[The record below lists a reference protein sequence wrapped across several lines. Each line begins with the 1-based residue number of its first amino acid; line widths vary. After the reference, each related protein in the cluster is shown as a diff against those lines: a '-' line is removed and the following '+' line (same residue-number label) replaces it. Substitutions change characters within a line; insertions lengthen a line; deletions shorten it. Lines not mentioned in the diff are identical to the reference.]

1 MPMISS
7 ATSVVE
13 NESKGGDVTRI
24 ARADVIGS
32 LLRPS
37 YLQEARKAA
46 REGKLDPAQ
55 ARAAEDRAI
64 AEAVAL
70 QENTGLDA
78 VTDGEFRRMSFIATI
93 GVRDAE
99 LGPLTG
105 FKTLV
110 TDAEWTGLWKYPD
123 GSFGG
128 LTLPED
134 PTKARRSIVVDKVG
148 VKRDIVADEFPFLK
162 AHTHKA
168 QAKYTF
174 PAPSWHRVAWDPKHS
189 RDAYRTATDFLLAMR
204 DYIRDVVK
212 ELIAKGC
219 TYIHMD
225 APNYAQWHTD
235 PKIRAAFASWG
246 HDMDKELIEDAE
258 IDNSVFDGIT
268 GITRAIH
275 LCRGNA
281 PRGRWLAN
289 GGYEAI
295 ADRLYPRLTNY
306 DTLLLEY
313 DSPRA
318 GDFSSLAHVRSDTTV
333 VLGLITTKAGKLED
347 PNAVETRIRE
357 ASKMVPLERLALSPQ
372 CGFASG
378 EYADTMTVAE
388 QEAKLRLVADVA
400 RRVWPNG

>member
-1 MPMISS
+1 
-7 ATSVVE
+7 VG
-13 NESKGGDVTRI
+13 KI

-46 REGKLDPAQ
+46 REGRLDPKQ

-64 AEAVAL
+64 ADAIAL
-70 QENTGLDA
+70 QENAGLDA

-99 LGPLTG
+99 LGPLSG
-105 FKTLV
+105 FETLFA
-110 TDAEWTGLWKYPD
+110 DAEWTGLWKNPD

-134 PTKARRSIVVDKVG
+134 RTKSRRSIVVDKVG
-148 VKRDIVADEFPFLK
+148 VKRDVVADEFPFLK
-162 AHTHKA
+162 AHTRKA
-168 QAKYTF
+168 QPKYTF

-189 RDAYRTATDFLLAMR
+189 RDAYPTARAFLIAMR
-204 DYIRDVVK
+204 DYIRDVIKKLV
-212 ELIAKGC
+212 ASGC

-225 APNYAQWHTD
+225 APNYTQWHTD
-235 PKIRAAFASWG
+235 PSIRAAFESWG

-318 GDFSSLAHVRSDTTV
+318 GDFSSLKHVRSDTVV
-333 VLGLITTKAGKLED
+333 VLGLVTTKDGRLED
-347 PNAVETRIRE
+347 PAMVEARIRE
-357 ASKMVPLERLALSPQ
+357 AAKVIPLDRLALSPQ

-378 EYADTMTVAE
+378 EYADTMTLPQ
-388 QEAKLRLVADVA
+388 QEAKLRFVGAIAD
-400 RRVWPNG
+400 RVWPNG

>member
-1 MPMISS
+1 
-7 ATSVVE
+7 
-13 NESKGGDVTRI
+13 VTKI

-32 LLRPS
+32 LLRPD
-37 YLQEARKAA
+37 YLLETRKNVREDKATAA
-46 REGKLDPAQ
+46 EG
-55 ARAAEDRAI
+55 RAAEDRAI
-64 AEAVAL
+64 KEAIAL
-70 QENTGLDA
+70 QEAAGMDA

-134 PTKARRSIVVDKVG
+134 QTKARRSIVVDKIG

-162 AHTHKA
+162 QNTKKA
-168 QAKYTF
+168 IAKYTF
-174 PAPSWHRVAWDPKHS
+174 PAPSWHRIAWNPKHS
-189 RDAYRTATDFLLAMR
+189 KDAYPTAEEFLIAMR

-212 ELIAKGC
+212 KLIDAGC
-219 TYIHMD
+219 EYIHMD

-235 PKIRAAFASWG
+235 PKIREAFESWG
-246 HDMDKELIEDAE
+246 HDMDSELIEDAE

-281 PRGRWLAN
+281 PRGRWLAS

-295 ADRLYPRLTNY
+295 AENFYPLLTNY

-313 DSPRA
+313 DTPRA
-318 GDFSSLAHVRSDTTV
+318 GDFSSLKHVRPDTTV
-333 VLGLITTKAGKLED
+333 TLGLVTTKEGTLEN
-347 PNAVETRIRE
+347 PAAVEARIRE
-357 ASKMVPLERLALSPQ
+357 AAEFVPLERLALSPQ

-378 EYADTMTVAE
+378 EYADTMTHAQ
-388 QEAKLRLVADVA
+388 QEAKLRLVGSVA
-400 RRVWPNG
+400 RKVWPKG

>member
-1 MPMISS
+1 M
-7 ATSVVE
+7 
-13 NESKGGDVTRI
+13 
-24 ARADVIGS
+24 
-32 LLRPS
+32 
-37 YLQEARKAA
+37 
-46 REGKLDPAQ
+46 
-55 ARAAEDRAI
+55 
-64 AEAVAL
+64 
-70 QENTGLDA
+70 DA

-110 TDAEWTGLWKYPD
+110 TDAEWTALWKYPD
-123 GSFGG
+123 GSYGG

-162 AHTHKA
+162 QHTKKA
-168 QAKYTF
+168 IAKYTF

-189 RDAYRTATDFLLAMR
+189 RDAYPTARDFLLAMR
-204 DYIRDVVK
+204 DYIRGVVE
-212 ELIAKGC
+212 ELIAGGC
-219 TYIHMD
+219 EYIHMD

-235 PKIRAAFASWG
+235 PKIRAAFESWG
-246 HDMDKELIEDAE
+246 HDMDRELIEDAE
-258 IDNSVFDGIT
+258 IDNSVFDGIK

-281 PRGRWLAN
+281 PRGRFLAT
-289 GGYEAI
+289 GGYDTI
-295 ADRLYPRLTNY
+295 AEKLYPRLTNY

-318 GDFSSLAHVRSDTTV
+318 GDFSSLKHVRNDTVV
-333 VLGLITTKAGKLED
+333 VLGLVTTKAGALED
-347 PNAVETRIRE
+347 PAFVEARIRE
-357 ASKMVPLERLALSPQ
+357 AAKIVPLERLALSPQ

-378 EYADTMTVAE
+378 EYADTMTMAQE
-388 QEAKLRLVADVA
+388 EAKLKLVGEVA
-400 RRVWPNG
+400 RKVWPGG

>member
-1 MPMISS
+1 
-7 ATSVVE
+7 VG
-13 NESKGGDVTRI
+13 KI

-46 REGKLDPAQ
+46 REGRLDPKE

-64 AEAVAL
+64 AEVIAL
-70 QENTGLDA
+70 QENAGMDA
-78 VTDGEFRRMSFIATI
+78 VTDGEFRRMSFIAMI

-110 TDAEWTGLWKYPD
+110 TDAEWTGLWKNPD

-134 PTKARRSIVVDKVG
+134 RTKSRRSIVVDKVG
-148 VKRDIVADEFPFLK
+148 VKRDLVAEEFPFLK
-162 AHTHKA
+162 AYTRKA
-168 QAKYTF
+168 QPKYTF
-174 PAPSWHRVAWDPKHS
+174 PAPSWHRVAWDPKYS
-189 RDAYRTATDFLLAMR
+189 RDAYPTAREFLIAMR
-204 DYIRDVVK
+204 DYIRDVIK
-212 ELIAKGC
+212 KLIASGC

-225 APNYAQWHTD
+225 APNYTQWHTD
-235 PKIRAAFASWG
+235 PSIRAAFASWG

-258 IDNSVFDGIT
+258 IDDSVFDGIT

-295 ADRLYPRLTNY
+295 AERLYPRLTNY

-318 GDFSSLAHVRSDTTV
+318 GDFSSLKHVRPDTVV
-333 VLGLITTKAGKLED
+333 VLGLVTTKDGRLED
-347 PNAVETRIRE
+347 PAAVEARIRE
-357 ASKMVPLERLALSPQ
+357 AAKIIPLDRLALSSQ

-378 EYADTMTVAE
+378 EVADTITLPQ
-388 QEAKLRLVADVA
+388 QEAKLRLIGEVAD
-400 RRVWPNG
+400 RVWPNG

>member
-1 MPMISS
+1 LSI
-7 ATSVVE
+7 E
-13 NESKGGDVTRI
+13 NEVRGNVGKI
-24 ARADVIGS
+24 ARADAIGS

-37 YLQEARKAA
+37 YLQEARKAG
-46 REGKLDPAQ
+46 REGRLDPKE

-64 AEAVAL
+64 ADAIAL
-70 QENTGLDA
+70 QENAGLDA
-78 VTDGEFRRMSFIATI
+78 ITDGEFRRMSFIATI

-110 TDAEWTGLWKYPD
+110 ADAEWTGLWKNPD

-134 PTKARRSIVVDKVG
+134 RTKSRRSIVVDKVG
-148 VKRDIVADEFPFLK
+148 VKRDIVADEFPFLR
-162 AHTHKA
+162 AHTRKA
-168 QAKYTF
+168 QPKYTF

-189 RDAYRTATDFLLAMR
+189 RGAYPTAQEFLIAMR
-204 DYIRDVVK
+204 DYIRDVIKKLV
-212 ELIAKGC
+212 ASGC
-219 TYIHMD
+219 AYIHMD
-225 APNYAQWHTD
+225 APNYTQWHTD
-235 PKIRAAFASWG
+235 PSIRAAFESWG

-306 DTLLLEY
+306 NTLLLEY

-318 GDFSSLAHVRSDTTV
+318 GDFSSLKHVRPDTVV
-333 VLGLITTKAGKLED
+333 VLGLVTTKDGRLED
-347 PNAVETRIRE
+347 PAMVEARIRE
-357 ASKMVPLERLALSPQ
+357 AAKVIPLDRLALSPQ

-378 EYADTMTVAE
+378 EFADTMTLPQ
-388 QEAKLRLVADVA
+388 QEAKLRLVGTIAD
-400 RRVWPNG
+400 RVWPNG

>member
-1 MPMISS
+1 
-7 ATSVVE
+7 VG
-13 NESKGGDVTRI
+13 KI
-24 ARADVIGS
+24 ARADAIGS

-46 REGKLDPAQ
+46 REGRLDPNE

-64 AEAVAL
+64 AEAIAL
-70 QENTGLDA
+70 QENAGLDA

-110 TDAEWTGLWKYPD
+110 ADAEWTGLWKNPD

-134 PTKARRSIVVDKVG
+134 RTKSRRSIVVDKVG
-148 VKRDIVADEFPFLK
+148 VKRDIVADEFPFLR
-162 AHTHKA
+162 AHTRKA
-168 QAKYTF
+168 QPKYTF

-189 RDAYRTATDFLLAMR
+189 RDAYPTAQEFLIAMR
-204 DYIRDVVK
+204 DYIRDVIKKLV
-212 ELIAKGC
+212 ASGC
-219 TYIHMD
+219 AYIHMD
-225 APNYAQWHTD
+225 APNYTQWHTD
-235 PKIRAAFASWG
+235 PSIRAAFESWG

-318 GDFSSLAHVRSDTTV
+318 GDFSSLKHVRPDTVV
-333 VLGLITTKAGKLED
+333 VLGLVTTKDGRLED
-347 PNAVETRIRE
+347 PAMVEARIRE
-357 ASKMVPLERLALSPQ
+357 AAKVIPLDRLALSPQ

-378 EYADTMTVAE
+378 EFADTMTLPQ
-388 QEAKLRLVADVA
+388 QEAKLRLVGTIAD
-400 RRVWPNG
+400 RVWPNG

>member
-1 MPMISS
+1 
-7 ATSVVE
+7 VG
-13 NESKGGDVTRI
+13 KI

-46 REGKLDPAQ
+46 REGRLDPKE

-64 AEAVAL
+64 AEAIAL
-70 QENTGLDA
+70 QESAGMDA

-110 TDAEWTGLWKYPD
+110 ADAEWTGLWKNPD

-134 PTKARRSIVVDKVG
+134 RTKSRRSIVVDKVG
-148 VKRDIVADEFPFLK
+148 VKRDIVTDEFLFLK
-162 AHTHKA
+162 AHTRKA
-168 QAKYTF
+168 QPKYTF

-189 RDAYRTATDFLLAMR
+189 RDAYPTAREFLIAMR
-204 DYIRDVVK
+204 DYIRDVIKKLV
-212 ELIAKGC
+212 ASGC

-225 APNYAQWHTD
+225 APNYTQWHTD
-235 PKIRAAFASWG
+235 PSIRAAFESWG

-306 DTLLLEY
+306 NTLLLEY

-318 GDFSSLAHVRSDTTV
+318 GDFSSLKHVRPDTVV
-333 VLGLITTKAGKLED
+333 VLGLVTTKDGRLED
-347 PNAVETRIRE
+347 PAMVEARIRE
-357 ASKMVPLERLALSPQ
+357 AAKVIPLDRLALSPQ

-378 EYADTMTVAE
+378 EFADTMTLPQ
-388 QEAKLRLVADVA
+388 QEAKLRLVGEIAD
-400 RRVWPNG
+400 RVWPNG

>member
-1 MPMISS
+1 
-7 ATSVVE
+7 VG
-13 NESKGGDVTRI
+13 KI
-24 ARADVIGS
+24 ARADAIGS

-37 YLQEARKAA
+37 YLQEARKAG
-46 REGKLDPAQ
+46 REGRLDPKE

-64 AEAVAL
+64 ADAIAL
-70 QENTGLDA
+70 QENAGLDA

-110 TDAEWTGLWKYPD
+110 ADAEWTGLWKNPD

-134 PTKARRSIVVDKVG
+134 RTKSRRSIVVDKVG
-148 VKRDIVADEFPFLK
+148 VKRDIVADEFPFLR
-162 AHTHKA
+162 AHTRKA
-168 QAKYTF
+168 QPKYTF

-189 RDAYRTATDFLLAMR
+189 RDAYPTAQEFLIAMR
-204 DYIRDVVK
+204 DYIRDVIKKLV
-212 ELIAKGC
+212 ASGC
-219 TYIHMD
+219 AYIHMD
-225 APNYAQWHTD
+225 APNYTQWHTD
-235 PKIRAAFASWG
+235 PSIRAAFESWG

-306 DTLLLEY
+306 NTLLLEY

-318 GDFSSLAHVRSDTTV
+318 GDFSSLKHVRPDTVV
-333 VLGLITTKAGKLED
+333 VLGLVTTKDGRLED
-347 PNAVETRIRE
+347 PAMVEARIRE
-357 ASKMVPLERLALSPQ
+357 AAKVIPLDRLALSPQ

-378 EYADTMTVAE
+378 EFADTMTLPQ
-388 QEAKLRLVADVA
+388 QEAKLRLVGTIAD
-400 RRVWPNG
+400 RVWPNG

>member
-1 MPMISS
+1 VG
-7 ATSVVE
+7 T
-13 NESKGGDVTRI
+13 I

-46 REGKLDPAQ
+46 REGRLDPKE

-64 AEAVAL
+64 AEAIAV
-70 QENTGLDA
+70 QENAGMDA

-110 TDAEWTGLWKYPD
+110 ADAEWTGLWKNPD

-134 PTKARRSIVVDKVG
+134 RTKSRRSIVVEKVG
-148 VKRDIVADEFPFLK
+148 VKRDIVAEEFPFLK
-162 AHTHKA
+162 AHTRKA
-168 QAKYTF
+168 QPKYTF
-174 PAPSWHRVAWDPKHS
+174 PAPSLHRVAWDPKHS
-189 RDAYRTATDFLLAMR
+189 RDAYPTARQFLIAMR

-212 ELIAKGC
+212 NLIASGC

-225 APNYAQWHTD
+225 APNYTQWHTD
-235 PKIRAAFASWG
+235 PSIRAAFESWG

-258 IDNSVFDGIT
+258 IDNSVFDGIA

-295 ADRLYPRLTNY
+295 ADRLYLRLTNY

-318 GDFSSLAHVRSDTTV
+318 GDFSSLKHVRSDTVV
-333 VLGLITTKAGKLED
+333 VLGLVTTKDGRLED
-347 PNAVETRIRE
+347 PAAVETRIRE
-357 ASKMVPLERLALSPQ
+357 AAKVISLERLALSPQ

-378 EYADTMTVAE
+378 EYADTMTPPQ
-388 QEAKLRLVADVA
+388 QEAKLRLVGEVA
-400 RRVWPNG
+400 ERVWPNG

>member
-1 MPMISS
+1 
-7 ATSVVE
+7 
-13 NESKGGDVTRI
+13 VTKI

-32 LLRPS
+32 LLRPD
-37 YLQEARKAA
+37 YLLETRKNVREDKATAA
-46 REGKLDPAQ
+46 EG
-55 ARAAEDRAI
+55 RAAEDRAI
-64 AEAVAL
+64 KEAIAL
-70 QENTGLDA
+70 QEAAGMDA

-134 PTKARRSIVVDKVG
+134 QTKARRSIVVDKIG

-162 AHTHKA
+162 QNTKKA
-168 QAKYTF
+168 IAKYTF
-174 PAPSWHRVAWDPKHS
+174 PAPSWHRIAWNPKHS
-189 RDAYRTATDFLLAMR
+189 KDAYPTAEEFLIAMR

-212 ELIAKGC
+212 KLIDAGC
-219 TYIHMD
+219 EYIHMD

-235 PKIRAAFASWG
+235 PKIREAFESWG
-246 HDMDKELIEDAE
+246 HNMDSELIEDAE

-281 PRGRWLAN
+281 PRGRWLAS

-295 ADRLYPRLTNY
+295 AEHFYPLLTNY

-313 DSPRA
+313 DTPRA
-318 GDFSSLAHVRSDTTV
+318 GDFSSLKHVRPDTTV
-333 VLGLITTKAGKLED
+333 TLGLVTTKDGTLEN
-347 PNAVETRIRE
+347 PAAVEARIRE
-357 ASKMVPLERLALSPQ
+357 AAEFVPLERLALSPQ

-378 EYADTMTVAE
+378 EYADTMTHAQ
-388 QEAKLRLVADVA
+388 QEAKLRLVGSVA
-400 RRVWPNG
+400 RKVWPKG

>member
-1 MPMISS
+1 VG
-7 ATSVVE
+7 T
-13 NESKGGDVTRI
+13 I

-32 LLRPS
+32 LLRPA

-46 REGKLDPAQ
+46 REGRLDPKE

-64 AEAVAL
+64 AEAIAL
-70 QENTGLDA
+70 QENAGMDA

-99 LGPLTG
+99 LGPLAG

-110 TDAEWTGLWKYPD
+110 ADAEWTGLWKNPD

-134 PTKARRSIVVDKVG
+134 RTKSRRSIVVDKVG
-148 VKRDIVADEFPFLK
+148 AKRDIVAEEFLFLK
-162 AHTHKA
+162 AHTRKA
-168 QAKYTF
+168 QPKYTF

-189 RDAYRTATDFLLAMR
+189 RDAYPTAREFLIAMR
-204 DYIRDVVK
+204 DYICDVVK
-212 ELIAKGC
+212 KLIASGC

-235 PKIRAAFASWG
+235 PSIRAAFESWG

-295 ADRLYPRLTNY
+295 ADQLYPRLTNY

-318 GDFSSLAHVRSDTTV
+318 GDFSSLKHVRPDTVV
-333 VLGLITTKAGKLED
+333 VLGLVTTKDGRLED
-347 PNAVETRIRE
+347 PAFVEARIRE
-357 ASKMVPLERLALSPQ
+357 AAKIIPLERLALSPQ

-378 EYADTMTVAE
+378 EYADTMSPPQ
-388 QEAKLRLVADVA
+388 QEAKLRLVGEVAD
-400 RRVWPNG
+400 RVWPNG

>member
-1 MPMISS
+1 M
-7 ATSVVE
+7 T
-13 NESKGGDVTRI
+13 KI

-32 LLRPS
+32 LLRPA
-37 YLQEARKAA
+37 YLQDARKNA
-46 REGKLDPAQ
+46 REGKGSAAE

-64 AEAVAL
+64 IEAIAL
-70 QENTGLDA
+70 QESTGMDA

-110 TDAEWTGLWKYPD
+110 ADAEWTGLWKYPD

-128 LTLPED
+128 LTQPDD

-148 VKRDIVADEFPFLK
+148 VKRDIVAEEFPFLK
-162 AHTHKA
+162 SHTKKA
-168 QAKYTF
+168 IAKYTF
-174 PAPSWHRVAWDPKHS
+174 PAPSWHRVAWDPKYS
-189 RDAYRTATDFLLAMR
+189 RDAYPTANEFLIAMR

-212 ELIAKGC
+212 KLIDAGC
-219 TYIHMD
+219 EYIHMD
-225 APNYAQWHTD
+225 APNYTQWHTD
-235 PKIRAAFASWG
+235 PKIREAFESWG
-246 HDMDKELIEDAE
+246 HDMDSELIEDAE

-268 GITRAIH
+268 GVTRALH

-281 PRGRWLAN
+281 PRGRWLAS

-295 ADRLYPRLTNY
+295 ADRLYPLLTNY

-318 GDFSSLAHVRSDTTV
+318 GDFTSLKHVRPDTTV
-333 VLGLITTKAGKLED
+333 VLGLVTTKDGKLED
-347 PNAVETRIRE
+347 PGAVETRIRE
-357 ASKMVPLERLALSPQ
+357 AAKFVPLERLALSPQ

-378 EYADTMTVAE
+378 EYADTMTPAQ
-388 QEAKLRLVADVA
+388 QEAKLRLVGEVA
-400 RRVWPNG
+400 RRVWPKG

>member
-1 MPMISS
+1 
-7 ATSVVE
+7 
-13 NESKGGDVTRI
+13 VTRI

-37 YLQEARKAA
+37 YLQEARKKA
-46 REGKLDPAQ
+46 REGQGSAAD

-64 AEAVAL
+64 RDAVAL
-70 QENTGLDA
+70 QESTGMDA

-110 TDAEWTGLWKYPD
+110 IDAEWTALWKYPD

-162 AHTHKA
+162 ANTKKA
-168 QAKYTF
+168 IAKYTF
-174 PAPSWHRVAWDPKHS
+174 PAPSWHRIAWDKKAS
-189 RDAYRTATDFLLAMR
+189 RDAYPTCREFLLAMR
-204 DYIRDVVK
+204 DYTRKVV
-212 ELIAKGC
+212 EQLIAAGC
-219 TYIHMD
+219 EYIHMD
-225 APNYAQWHTD
+225 APNYAQWYID
-235 PKIRAAFASWG
+235 PKTRAAFESWG

-258 IDNSVFDGIT
+258 IDNSVFDGIK

-281 PRGRWLAN
+281 PRGRFLAT
-289 GGYEAI
+289 GGYDRI
-295 ADRLYPRLTNY
+295 AQDLYPRLTNY

-318 GDFSSLAHVRSDTTV
+318 GDFTSLKHVNKDTV
-333 VLGLITTKAGKLED
+333 AVLGLVTTKDGTLED
-347 PNAVETRIRE
+347 PAAIEGRLRE
-357 ASKMVPLERLALSPQ
+357 AAKVVPLERLALSPQ

-378 EYADTMTVAE
+378 EYADTMTVA
-388 QEAKLRLVADVA
+388 QQDAKLRMMGQVAKK
-400 RRVWPNG
+400 VWPKG